1 MTADSERWIEIDLD
15 RQRLSLFEGD
25 ALLAQWPVSTALNG
39 PGECVNSGCTPRG
52 EHRVRIKIG
61 GGQPINAVFVGR
73 RPTGEVYTPQLA
85 AQYPGRD
92 WILSRILWL
101 TGSES
106 GVNRG
111 GDRDTLRRFIYIH
124 GCPDDEPIGVP
135 HSHGCV
141 RMRNADVIDLFERID
156 AGIRVVIREG
166 SERGDAQTV

>member
-85 AQYPGRD
+85 ARYPGRD

-124 GCPDDEPIGVP
+124 GCPDNEPIGVP

>member
-85 AQYPGRD
+85 ARYPGRD